1 MNQILG
7 KPTLSFLALVITLNV
22 NAQKDSIFYNPKV
35 SGCVRAKYE
44 YNLSTESHRFEVR
57 NARFS
62 VSGNVVPIIEYKA
75 EIDLSDEGVTKML
88 DAYVKVNA
96 LKNLEIYMGQMKIPY
111 STDNLRSPHQLLFSN
126 RSFIAKRISKN
137 LRDIG
142 AMASY
147 KIPISMPIKIDVG
160 VFNGS
165 GFNNPKWVKTVNYGA
180 RTVIEPLKSISLS
193 GNYYAGEMDDHHVEL
208 LGAGCGYKLGHFVFE
223 TEYASKWAKDTLGN
237 AVTSYAFFAYGLYH
251 FELKNKTLKRI
262 TPAIRYDFFDSDN
275 STDVF
280 EPGRITAGLTFGFS
294 KLTFADIRLNYE
306 KYYYKTLPN
315 VDDKFTI
322 EFIAKF

>member
-1 MNQILG
+1 MYNL
-7 KPTLSFLALVITLNV
+7 LRFLFFSFLFFIILNL
-22 NAQKDSIFYNPKV
+22 NAQTDTSHYNPEV
-35 SGCVRAKYE
+35 SGCIRAKYE
-44 YNLSTESHRFEVR
+44 YNLNTEKHRYEVR

-62 VSGNVVPIIEYKA
+62 VGGNINPIFEYKA

-88 DAYVKVNA
+88 DAYVRIKA
-96 LKNLEIYMGQMKIPY
+96 LKNLNFTMGQMKIPF

-142 AMASY
+142 LLASY
-147 KIPISMPIKIDVG
+147 KLPISIPFTLEAG
-160 VFNGS
+160 FFNGS
-165 GFNNPKWVKTVNYGA
+165 GLNNPAWVNTLNYA
-180 RTVIEPLKSISLS
+180 FRTTIKPLKNLSLT
-193 GNYYAGEMDDHHVEL
+193 GDYYAGKMDNNDIKMYDI
-208 LGAGCGYKLGHFVFE
+208 GCSYQIGNFVIE
-223 TEYASKWAKDTLGN
+223 AEYASKNSVDTLLKSN
-237 AVTSYAFFAYGLYH
+237 TSHAFFVYGLYH
-251 FELKNKTLKRI
+251 FEFKNKTIRRI
-262 TPAIRYDFFDSDN
+262 TPALRYDFYDKDN
-275 STDVF
+275 SNSTF

-306 KYYYKTLPN
+306 KYYYKTIAN